1 MEISATEFKAH
12 CLELLDRVRDHKE
25 TIVIT
30 KRGKPVARLSP
41 FGEGPPESI
50 LGSLSGLGRTLGEI
64 VEPVAGL
71 WDLDAG
77 P

>member
-41 FGEGPPESI
+41 FGDGPPESI
-50 LGSLSGLGRTLGEI
+50 LGSLSGLGKTVGEI
-64 VEPVAGL
+64 VEPIEGL